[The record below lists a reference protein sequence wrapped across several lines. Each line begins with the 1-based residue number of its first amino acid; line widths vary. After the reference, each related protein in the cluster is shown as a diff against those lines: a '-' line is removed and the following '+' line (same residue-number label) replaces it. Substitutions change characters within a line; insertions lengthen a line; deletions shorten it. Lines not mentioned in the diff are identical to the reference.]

1 MKEITEPVI
10 RIHNLNNAN
19 TLRDLLVFFFFVV
32 LMLADLAV
40 ASN

>member
-19 TLRDLLVFFFFVV
+19 TLRDLLVFFFVV